1 MGVICLGVTADVEMN
16 YINKEENVKG
26 IEMRPRAWE
35 EEQKEKLAKEKEEIC
50 MFKDEV
56 LLLKGVARRWKIG
69 NRFTQML

>member
-1 MGVICLGVTADVEMN
+1 MTADVGMN
-16 YINKEENVKG
+16 YINKEENAKG

-35 EEQKEKLAKEKEEIC
+35 EEQKEQKEQAAKEKGEIC